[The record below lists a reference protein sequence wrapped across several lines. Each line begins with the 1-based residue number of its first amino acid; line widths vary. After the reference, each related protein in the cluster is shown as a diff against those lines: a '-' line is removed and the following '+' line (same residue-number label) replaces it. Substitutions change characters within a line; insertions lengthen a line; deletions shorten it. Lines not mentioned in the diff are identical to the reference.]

1 MVQLKRTLTGR
12 HVDSGLIVALP
23 IRRSIDGNLEVP
35 VKPQLTGGNALGIK
49 LNCSTH
55 RFRRNRGIGKFRV
68 GGG

>member
-12 HVDSGLIVALP
+12 HVDSSLIVALQ
-23 IRRSIDGNLEVP
+23 IRWSIDSDLMVP
-35 VKPQLTGGNALGIK
+35 VKPQLTGSNALGVN